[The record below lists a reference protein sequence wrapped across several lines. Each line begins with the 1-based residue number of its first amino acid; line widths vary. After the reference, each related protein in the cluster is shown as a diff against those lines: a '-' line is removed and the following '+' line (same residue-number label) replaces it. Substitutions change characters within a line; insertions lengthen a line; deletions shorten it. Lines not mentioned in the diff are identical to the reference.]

1 MAYGIRLEVWG
12 DYACFTRPELK
23 AERYSYDVMTPSA
36 ARGILEAVFWHPG
49 LVWKI
54 DQIFVLAPIAFANI
68 RRNEVGTKLSA
79 SNALAAAQKGKPFF
93 QATKKEIV
101 QRASTVLK
109 HPHYVIEAHFDMTKE
124 ANASDN
130 SGKFRGMFC
139 RRAKKGQCYHTPYLG
154 CREFPACF
162 QLWEEEEIRT
172 AYPNESRELGMMLYD
187 MDYDHTEDGAL
198 SPLFFFAQLTNG
210 VLDVRDVEVYR

>member
-68 RRNEVGTKLSA
+68 RRNEVVTK
-79 SNALAAAQKGKPFF
+79 
-93 QATKKEIV
+93 
-101 QRASTVLK
+101 
-109 HPHYVIEAHFDMTKE
+109 
-124 ANASDN
+124 
-130 SGKFRGMFC
+130 
-139 RRAKKGQCYHTPYLG
+139 
-154 CREFPACF
+154 
-162 QLWEEEEIRT
+162 
-172 AYPNESRELGMMLYD
+172 
-187 MDYDHTEDGAL
+187 
-198 SPLFFFAQLTNG
+198 
-210 VLDVRDVEVYR
+210 

>member
-23 AERYSYDVMTPSA
+23 AERYSYSVMTPSA
-36 ARGILEAVFWHPG
+36 ARGVLEAIFWHPG
-49 LVWKI
+49 MKWVV
-54 DQIFVLAPIAFANI
+54 DRIFVLAPIGYANI
-68 RRNEVGTKLSA
+68 RRNEVGKKMSAKNAMRAMREGRPFYQVTKSD
-79 SNALAAAQKGKPFF
+79 
-93 QATKKEIV
+93 IV

-109 HPHYVIEAHFDMTKE
+109 RPHYVIEAHFSMTEKATE
-124 ANASDN
+124 SDN
-130 SGKFRGMFC
+130 PGKFREMFC

-154 CREFPACF
+154 CREFPAYF
-162 QLWEEEEIRT
+162 RLWEREEIET

-187 MDYDHTEDGAL
+187 MDYTHTDGGAMT
-198 SPLFFFAQLTNG
+198 PMFFFARLTNG